1 MEFSKLGVAF
11 VDDNIPDY
19 KQVEMKIAEKE
30 EELIN
35 EAKEKLDQWL
45 NQQGLDNVMGI
56 IVPIKKKKRMEAGN
70 EILSNHNRNLI

>member
-11 VDDNIPDY
+11 VDEKIPDY
-19 KQVEMKIAEKE
+19 KQLETRITEKE
-30 EELIN
+30 EELIE

-56 IVPIKKKKRMEAGN
+56 IVKKRMDKE
-70 EILSNHNRNLI
+70 E